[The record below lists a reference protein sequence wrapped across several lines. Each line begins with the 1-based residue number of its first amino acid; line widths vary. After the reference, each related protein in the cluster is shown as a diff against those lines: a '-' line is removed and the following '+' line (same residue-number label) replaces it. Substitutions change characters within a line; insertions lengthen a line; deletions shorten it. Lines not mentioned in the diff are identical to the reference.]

1 MRNLSKQSFL
11 LFFGI
16 FLLAAAFRFIRL
28 NVVPLNHAE
37 AALAL
42 QALSAVEGTQVRFG
56 SEIAYVG
63 LTSIF
68 FFLFSANTFLARF
81 WPALSGSLLI
91 WVPYLSKK
99 QTGTWP
105 ALIAAAILALS
116 PDMVALSR
124 IVGSP
129 MMAMVFLLLAVGM
142 FLNRKPIT
150 SGICFALGLMS
161 GPGFWV
167 GLLIIGLSLMI
178 GEMGFSITKNYYLE
192 SLKQTKQYWVR
203 LGCAFGLTLLVAG
216 TNFFM
221 APSGL
226 SGVFSGLYQFVN
238 GFFQTSI
245 LPIRYFLLAL
255 FSYCAAAV
263 LFGFWGGINSLKD
276 KNNLDQF
283 LFIWVLV
290 AFVFLIIYPARRT
303 ADLVWLTF
311 PLWILAARIIYQ
323 AWYFP
328 ERAQYVPIVTAIL
341 LITLSA
347 FILLI
352 LRSLVSPMVLQ
363 PDQNNYFIALVGGV
377 VLMIAII
384 IMVSYGW
391 SAAYA
396 RSGLIIGLVIV
407 SIVGM
412 VSVSI
417 NSTSLAPEPKHSI
430 WFDDEPILT
439 TRWMTQSIERVNIW
453 NASGVD
459 PVDIAVINRDLP
471 GMRWHLISYRP
482 VHFAPFL
489 SPSADYGILI
499 TDVQENPEITSSYL
513 GQKLVWSQQINW
525 HALTGQQV
533 LSWALTGEAP
543 VISEEI
549 ILWVRT
555 DLMPADEFSQ

>member
-1 MRNLSKQSFL
+1 MHNLSKKPIP

-28 NVVPLNHAE
+28 NVMPLNHAE

-42 QALSAVEGTQVRFG
+42 QALSVVEGTQVRFG

-91 WVPYLSKK
+91 WVPYLFKK

-105 ALIAAAILALS
+105 ALIAAAILAIS
-116 PDMVALSR
+116 PDMIALSR

-129 MMAMVFLLLAVGM
+129 MMAMVFLLLAIGLY
-142 FLNRKPIT
+142 LNRQPIG

-161 GPGFWV
+161 GPGFWI
-167 GLLIIGLSLMI
+167 GLLITGISLMI
-178 GEMGFSITKNYYLE
+178 GELGFGIKKNFDIE
-192 SLKQTKQYWVR
+192 SLKQTKRQWVR
-203 LGCAFGLTLLVAG
+203 LGSAFGLTLLVVG

-226 SGVFSGLYQFVN
+226 SGVFSGLYQFVT
-238 GFFQTSI
+238 GFFHTSI
-245 LPIRYFLLAL
+245 LPMRYVLLAL
-255 FSYCAAAV
+255 FGYCGAAV
-263 LFGFWGGINSLKD
+263 LFGLWGGINSLKN
-276 KNNLDQF
+276 KNDLDRF
-283 LFIWVLV
+283 LLIWALAALVFI
-290 AFVFLIIYPARRT
+290 IIYPARRT

-311 PLWILAARIIYQ
+311 PIWVLAARTIYQ
-323 AWYFP
+323 AWYYP

-347 FILLI
+347 FIMLI
-352 LRSLVSPMVLQ
+352 LRSLTSPIVLQ
-363 PDQNNYFIALVGGV
+363 PEQNNYFIALVGGV
-377 VLMIAII
+377 VLMIAIM

-412 VSVSI
+412 ISISV
-417 NSTSLAPEPKHSI
+417 NSTSLAPSPKHSI
-430 WFDDEPILT
+430 WLDDEPMLT
-439 TRWMTQSIERVNIW
+439 SRWMTQSIERVKIW
-453 NASGVD
+453 NARGID
-459 PVDIAVINRDLP
+459 PVDIAVINLDLP
-471 GMRWHLISYRP
+471 GMRWHLINFRS
-482 VHFAPFL
+482 VHFTPFL
-489 SPSADYGILI
+489 SPSADHGILI
-499 TDVQENPEITSSYL
+499 TDVQENPEIVSSYL
-513 GQKLVWSQQINW
+513 GQKLVWSQHINW
-525 HALTGQQV
+525 QALTGQQV
-533 LSWALTGEAP
+533 LSWAITGEAP
-543 VISEEI
+543 VISDEI

-555 DLMPADEFSQ
+555 DLVPADEFSK